1 MNNTKIK
8 PELGFGYISMEKTQ
22 IIKEYKLEIGKRYN
36 IMNYKI
42 YIYDD
47 LSEICK
53 EDLINNDLKFYKVK
67 VL

>member
-1 MNNTKIK
+1 MDDVKIK
-8 PELGFGYISMEKTQ
+8 PKLGIGYIVMEKQ
-22 IIKEYKLEIGKRYN
+22 IIKEYKLEIGKRYKIIN
-36 IMNYKI
+36 QKI
-42 YIYDD
+42 YIHDD